1 MRLDKFIQLSRI
13 IKRRTVAKKVC
24 DSSHVLVNNQQ
35 AKAGKELK
43 AGDVLEIN
51 LGVRGVL
58 TCEVLEIPKGG
69 VRKEQA
75 TSLYRIISQTHP
87 DEDEEEW

>member
-24 DSSHVLVNNQQ
+24 DSSHVSVNNQQ

-51 LGVRGVL
+51 LGARGVL

-75 TSLYRIISQTHP
+75 ASLYRIISQTHP

>member
-24 DSSHVLVNNQQ
+24 DSGHVLVNNQP

-43 AGDVLEIN
+43 AGDVLGIN
-51 LGVRGVL
+51 LGARGVL

-87 DEDEEEW
+87 DKDEEEW